1 MNLAKTPN
9 TRRPQRNHSRHGLSV
24 CLLLALTLVCQGCIN
39 WADAPIMQ
47 RADTLASANRGVL
60 EAAFPKSK
68 LASAAYRLKM
78 EERGGYKVV
87 SEQFLFMSGEGQLHH
102 GTIDRAGKF
111 TEHEA
116 VFTKTLP
123 DKLSVRLIRGDDAP
137 LANAALVSE
146 PWTFTD
152 NDRQKI
158 QFEFT
163 LGERAGLCT
172 TDSDGANRQVYWF
185 VPSPQ

>member
-1 MNLAKTPN
+1 MHPSKTHN
-9 TRRPQRNHSRHGLSV
+9 SRRPPQKYFLHGLSF
-24 CLLLALTLVCQGCIN
+24 CLLVALTLVCPGCIN

-47 RADTLASANRGVL
+47 RADTLAAANRGVL
-60 EAAFPKSK
+60 DAAFPKSK

-87 SEQFLFMSGEGQLHH
+87 SEQFLFMSGDGQLHH

-116 VFTKTLP
+116 AFTETLP
-123 DKLSVRLIRGDDAP
+123 EKLSVRLIRGDDAP

-172 TDSDGANRQVYWF
+172 TDSDGANRQVYFF
-185 VPSPQ
+185 VRSPE